1 MDNLSNALLFGG
13 ILNTEEITHITRRF
27 ERQELKSGNHFFMP
41 GQISDRLGFVDNG
54 IFRVYVENDEGEEA
68 TKYFFRQNQF
78 MMDIDSFYHGS
89 PTIAGIQAV
98 TEAHLLSIN
107 RQHWFQLNE
116 DIPKLFMLTKSLTEA
131 ALINKIKDSDFLRF
145 GTASQKY
152 EAFVKRYPDLAL
164 KVPLQ
169 YIASYLQITPQSLS
183 RIRKRISDGTI

>member
-1 MDNLSNALLFGG
+1 MNNLSNALLFGG
-13 ILNTEEITHITRRF
+13 ILNTAEIAHITRCF
-27 ERQELKSGNHFFMP
+27 EMQALKSGDHFCLP
-41 GQISDRLGFVDNG
+41 DQVSDRLGFVDSG

-78 MMDIDSFYHGS
+78 IMDIESFYHGA

-98 TEAHLLSIN
+98 TEVHLLSIN
-107 RQHWFQLNE
+107 RKDWFQLNE
-116 DIPKLFMLTKSLTEA
+116 AIPKLFMLTKSLTEA

-164 KVPLQ
+164 NVPLQ

-183 RIRKRISDGTI
+183 RIRKNLSDGSI